1 MIYWRSVCT
10 YFIVICKRDKDRNRL
25 YTLLH
30 ILQQL
35 QQQQLHSDTKKRTKL
50 KSGNNIITQNRIF

>member
-30 ILQQL
+30 ILQQQQ
-35 QQQQLHSDTKKRTKL
+35 QQQQLHSDTKKKNQTK
-50 KSGNNIITQNRIF
+50 KRQ

>member
-30 ILQQL
+30 ILQQ
-35 QQQQLHSDTKKRTKL
+35 QQQQLHSDTKKNQT
-50 KSGNNIITQNRIF
+50 KSGNNIITQNRMF

>member
-30 ILQQL
+30 ILQQQQQ
-35 QQQQLHSDTKKRTKL
+35 QQQQLHSDTKKKNQTK
-50 KSGNNIITQNRIF
+50 KRQ

>member
-30 ILQQL
+30 ILQQQ
-35 QQQQLHSDTKKRTKL
+35 QQQQLHSDTKKKNQTK
-50 KSGNNIITQNRIF
+50 KRQ

>member
-30 ILQQL
+30 ILQQ
-35 QQQQLHSDTKKRTKL
+35 QQQLHSDTKKKNQTK
-50 KSGNNIITQNRIF
+50 KRQ